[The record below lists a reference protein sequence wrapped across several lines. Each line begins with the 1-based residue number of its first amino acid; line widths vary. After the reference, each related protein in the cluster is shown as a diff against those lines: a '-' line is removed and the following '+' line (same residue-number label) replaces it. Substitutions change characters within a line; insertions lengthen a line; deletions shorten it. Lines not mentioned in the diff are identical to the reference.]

1 MNKLVTRIIGSVLTK
16 QRLVGDNLNWTEV
29 LGSVAAVINS
39 QHGRGKDGVSS
50 YEAVY
55 GQQFD
60 HNVSWSEEK
69 AHQCLALP
77 QLLKATNNTEFSNY
91 VSANHY
97 LDDNFAADE
106 EDMMMDI
113 FPMRRCRRMR
123 GMRSIM
129 KTS

>member
-29 LGSVAAVINS
+29 LGSVAAMINS

-55 GQQFD
+55 GQLFD
-60 HNVSWSEEK
+60 HNVSCSEEE
-69 AHQCLALP
+69 ARWCSTLP
-77 QLLKATNNTEFSNY
+77 QLLKAANNTGFSNY
-91 VSANHY
+91 VSANYY
-97 LDDNFAADE
+97 LDGNFAADE

-113 FPMRRCRRMR
+113 FPMRRCQRMR
-123 GMRSIM
+123 GMRSMM